1 MNSIRVSRLV
11 LTSALILVTA
21 ACGGGGDAGG
31 VGGGDGGGPQYLSIG
46 TAPAG
51 GAFFPV
57 GGAIAD
63 VLNQNAGESGWN
75 ITAEATKGSQENI
88 RRLESREL
96 DFALANSA
104 ISYFAVRGSEGFE
117 QAYDIRAV
125 MTLAPNVA
133 QFLVPT
139 ESDVATIADLAGERV
154 GVLPSGAGVEYFLR
168 PILSAH
174 GIAWDDVEWV
184 PGPQSAAADQLADG
198 SVAAAFLGGA
208 IPTAAIT
215 QVCSARGIRFLPYDE
230 QAMASVA
237 GEYVFF
243 DRATIPAG
251 TYRGQ
256 DVDYLGLDVGSM
268 HLIAHGSTP
277 EDLVYRVTKTL
288 WEQRESVAERHRAGR
303 AIREGNVVRDT
314 GTPFHPGAIRYYR
327 EAGLWPEDRG
337 ADAN

>member
-1 MNSIRVSRLV
+1 MRAIRSSVLFLV
-11 LTSALILVTA
+11 CAAVVLGA
-21 ACGGGGDAGG
+21 AC
-31 VGGGDGGGPQYLSIG
+31 GDGGGETAGGTGPQTAPKYLSIG

-63 VLNQNAGESGWN
+63 VLNQNAGDSGWSF
-75 ITAEATKGSQENI
+75 TAEATKGSQENI

-96 DFALANSA
+96 DLALANSA
-104 ISYFAVRGSEGFE
+104 ISYFAFRGSEGFE
-117 QAYDIRAV
+117 QPYDIRAV

-133 QFLVPT
+133 QFLVPA
-139 ESDVATIADLAGERV
+139 ESDIRSIADLAGQRV
-154 GVLPSGAGVEYFLR
+154 GVLPAGAGIEYFLR

-174 GIAWDDVEWV
+174 GIAWEDVQWV
-184 PGPQSAAADQLADG
+184 PGPQAAAADQLADG

-208 IPTAAIT
+208 VPTAAIT
-215 QVCSARGIRFLPYDE
+215 QVCSSRAIRFVPYDE
-230 QAMASVA
+230 AAMVEIAA
-237 GEYVFF
+237 EYVFF

-256 DVDYLGLDVGSM
+256 DADYAGLDVGSM
-268 HLIAHGSTP
+268 HLIAHASTP

-288 WEQRESVAERHRAGR
+288 WEHRDEVAERHRAGR

-314 GTPFHPGAIRYYR
+314 GIPFHPGAIRFFR
-327 EAGLWPEDRG
+327 EAGLWPADRG
-337 ADAN
+337 SDAN

>member
-1 MNSIRVSRLV
+1 MRLIRSTVVFLV
-11 LTSALILVTA
+11 PTLLLLAA
-21 ACGGGGDAGG
+21 ACGGDGDAGAGPG
-31 VGGGDGGGPQYLSIG
+31 VAPKFLSIG

-63 VLNQNAGESGWN
+63 VLSQNAGDAGWN

-96 DFALANSA
+96 DLALANSA
-104 ISYFAVRGSEGFE
+104 ISYFAFRGSEGFE
-117 QAYDIRAV
+117 QSYDIRAV

-133 QFLVPT
+133 QFLVPV
-139 ESDVATIADLAGERV
+139 ESDVSAIADLAGKRV
-154 GVLPSGAGVEYFLR
+154 GVLPAGAGVEYFLR
-168 PILSAH
+168 PILAAH
-174 GIAWDDVEWV
+174 GIAWEDVQWV
-184 PGPQSAAADQLADG
+184 PGPQAAAADQLADG

-215 QVCSARGIRFLPYDE
+215 QVCSSRDIRFVPYDE
-230 QAMASVA
+230 DAMVA
-237 GEYVFF
+237 LSGEFVFF

-256 DVDYLGLDVGSM
+256 DADFPGLDVGSM
-268 HLIAHGSTP
+268 HLIAHASTP

-288 WEQRESVAERHRAGR
+288 WEHREAVAERHRAGR

-314 GTPFHPGAIRYYR
+314 GIPFHPGAIRFYR
-327 EAGLWPEDRG
+327 EAGLWPEGRDG
-337 ADAN
+337 VAN